1 MEMIKNIICIIFLAI
16 ITVPVVKFFLPIE
29 QFSGEAEKEDL
40 VIHTKVLLDLYLRVK
55 YTSNKSDFNDKFQIL
70 VSKELGDSLS
80 LESSKIL
87 YLRNQYYDKNAPL
100 IILSCQDN
108 GQNCFMTI
116 DFNSKI
122 EIINSLDA
130 IDKSRYSTLKL
141 IH

>member
-87 YLRNQYYDKNAPL
+87 YLRNQYDDKNAPL